1 MLSLQTRFDPAY
13 GKAVPA
19 GDGVLRVTARN
30 PGPFTFHG
38 TNSYVVGDA
47 RCFVVD
53 PGPDQPEHV
62 DALAAAVNGR
72 PVDAILLTHTH
83 RDHTGLVAN
92 MQAETAAP
100 VIGGGPH
107 RPARPMHADEAG
119 RLEASADTAIAFDR
133 VLDDGEALTLGNV
146 PVTAIATPGHCAN
159 HFAFAIGRDGLLL
172 SGDHVMAWS
181 TTVVAPP
188 DGSMQDYMRS
198 LDRLLAREDTAYLPG
213 HGGPVERPADFV
225 RGLIAHRRAREAAIM
240 ARLAAGDRTIPPIV
254 DALYRDV
261 DPRLH
266 AAAGLSVLAH
276 LEDLVARGLVATDGV
291 ASLSGSY
298 APA

>member
-1 MLSLQTRFDPAY
+1 
-13 GKAVPA
+13 
-19 GDGVLRVTARN
+19 
-30 PGPFTFHG
+30 
-38 TNSYVVGDA
+38 
-47 RCFVVD
+47 
-53 PGPDQPEHV
+53 
-62 DALAAAVNGR
+62 
-72 PVDAILLTHTH
+72 
-83 RDHTGLVAN
+83 
-92 MQAETAAP
+92 
-100 VIGGGPH
+100 
-107 RPARPMHADEAG
+107 MHADEAG